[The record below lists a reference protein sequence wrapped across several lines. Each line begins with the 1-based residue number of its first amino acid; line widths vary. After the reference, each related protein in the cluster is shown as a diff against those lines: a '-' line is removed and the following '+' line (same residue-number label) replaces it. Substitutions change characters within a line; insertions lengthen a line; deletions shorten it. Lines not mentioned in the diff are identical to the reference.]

1 MSVSIGSSRGTS
13 AMSPRQ
19 QEIEPDE
26 RHRTTYYI
34 IPPLVEVTSVY
45 EREENICRGKTNRQP
60 LATRRGEPRFP
71 LYTLTTVTTST
82 HDVGVLL
89 KA

>member
-1 MSVSIGSSRGTS
+1 MSVSVGSSRGTS
-13 AMSPRQ
+13 AISPRQ
-19 QEIEPDE
+19 QEKEVDE

-45 EREENICRGKTNRQP
+45 EQEENICRGKTNRQA
-60 LATRRGEPRFP
+60 LATRHCEPRFP
-71 LYTLTTVTTST
+71 LYTLTAVTTST